1 MRVMYKRE
9 VDDGCCVVVT
19 ENEKASKRMKLGVN
33 LSAKTEGKVQC
44 VFCRKSM
51 KRPNLAR
58 HMERAH
64 SENGK
69 FLCPVRYCCNEPMDL
84 KVFKEHWKYKHE
96 NKKKKF
102 MFFECKLCSSNSGS
116 GGTSE
121 YAGRRFFQTMSDLW
135 RHEDEMHNGDR
146 GDGKD
151 MIDQDYLAMIG
162 PISKSYDML
171 KKVRNRCRRHHQ
183 EEEEE
188 SKNCQLFFIPA
199 SFCCCCSSSSSSPP
213 VTKASNLFL
222 NTSASSGAEGEG
234 EEEEEDFLSDRA
246 TDMGRVLVTF

>member
-1 MRVMYKRE
+1 MYKRE
-9 VDDGCCVVVT
+9 IDDGCCVVVT
-19 ENEKASKRMKLGVN
+19 ENEKASKRMKLGAN
-33 LSAKTEGKVQC
+33 LSTKTEGKVQC

-51 KRPNLAR
+51 GRNNLAR
-58 HMERAH
+58 HMERTH

-102 MFFECKLCSSNSGS
+102 MFFECKLCSS
-116 GGTSE
+116 GG
-121 YAGRRFFQTMSDLW
+121 GRRFFQTMSDLW

-151 MIDQDYLAMIG
+151 MIDQDYLAMIE

-171 KKVRNRCRRHHQ
+171 KKVRNRCRHHHQ
-183 EEEEE
+183 EEE
-188 SKNCQLFFIPA
+188 SKDCQLFFIPA
-199 SFCCCCSSSSSSPP
+199 SFCCCCSSSPP
-213 VTKASNLFL
+213 SVTRASNLFL
-222 NTSASSGAEGEG
+222 NNSASSGAEGEG